1 MYLIHEIIA
10 HSIAWGLNK
19 NSKCKWNQLYKNMNM
34 LYLSNPFII
43 YLHTWKNLHSNLEN
57 RKDGEGNR
65 LAKMNLSGVKSVF
78 WLLLLFRVF
87 LALQNCVRSGE
98 ICKTTDN
105 KCLIF
110 LFIMNFLSCLIAL
123 FFFYKFYI
131 SCNFWWSEMI
141 ISQNKYLSSKENM
154 KCKAILRVGQLIKMK
169 GNYGNAMKVIFA
181 FKHFFFFL

>member
-1 MYLIHEIIA
+1 
-10 HSIAWGLNK
+10 
-19 NSKCKWNQLYKNMNM
+19 MNM
-34 LYLSNPFII
+34 LYLSNPFIT

-87 LALQNCVRSGE
+87 LALQNCVGSGE

-123 FFFYKFYI
+123 FFFT
-131 SCNFWWSEMI
+131 NFIFPVTSVDLKWLYPRTNIFHPKKTWNVRQSLGSGNWLKWKVIMEMLWK
-141 ISQNKYLSSKENM
+141 SYLLLSIFFFSSKQII
-154 KCKAILRVGQLIKMK
+154 ALWLYFLGPLTGQLVIWTIKS
-169 GNYGNAMKVIFA
+169 VWR
-181 FKHFFFFL
+181 